1 MQRRARLAPAVFSL
15 LGSMAGLAGAAP
27 LDALLDVSDTPAGA
41 GTRWSVEAAGDV
53 TQPVF
58 DLAGVDRQAGRTDAV
73 RLGLVSGPWSFTL
86 GGHQRAIHDK
96 SSDYQVQSWHTAA
109 QFEPGRAFGGEAGDS
124 PWRWALR
131 LSAWGNRADHLVQS
145 TNSVLKVSGLKA
157 RLVEMELVQ
166 PRDLQ
171 LQFDLVGRY
180 AVPVSGW
187 ALSGFAGAGTSEVTR
202 SVVSGKATISGCT
215 YQLQFGDT
223 RLNALPL
230 ADCPQAL
237 IVSVPNKLL
246 QVDVLQET
254 RYRSIYG
261 HAGGALHWQD
271 AGWHLA
277 LGGEL
282 QQWQRNGLNEL
293 RTRNAI
299 LVAEVGRTLTPSVSA
314 VLRGQYQH
322 RQLLGEVPMLFNAR
336 ATSSASRHVGL
347 VTVGLLARF

>member
-1 MQRRARLAPAVFSL
+1 MPRRARLAMALAVV
-15 LGSMAGLAGAAP
+15 LGGLADQAGAVP
-27 LDALLDVSDTPAGA
+27 LDALLDVSDAPEGR
-41 GTRWSVEAAGDV
+41 TRWSVEAMGDV

-58 DLAGVDRQAGRTDAV
+58 DALGVDRRAGHTESV
-73 RLGLVSGPWSFTL
+73 RLGLVSGPWSLTL
-86 GGHQRAIHDK
+86 GGHQRAIHHK
-96 SSDYQVQSWHTAA
+96 SDDHQVQSWHTTV
-109 QFEPGRAFGGEAGDS
+109 QYEPGIAFGAADAGS
-124 PWRWALR
+124 PLRWALR
-131 LSAWGNRADHLVQS
+131 LSAWGNRADQLVQS
-145 TNSVLKVSGLKA
+145 SNSVLKVSGLKA
-157 RLVEMELVQ
+157 RLVEMELVD

-187 ALSGFAGAGTSEVTR
+187 AFSGFAGVGTSAVTR

-230 ADCPQAL
+230 ADCPKAL

-254 RYRSIYG
+254 RYRSLYG
-261 HAGGALHWQD
+261 HAGGAVHWRHAD
-271 AGWHLA
+271 WRLA

-282 QQWQRNGLNEL
+282 QQWQRQGPDEL
-293 RTRNAI
+293 QTRNAV
-299 LVAEVGRTLTPSVSA
+299 LVAELDRVLTPSVSV

-322 RQLLGEVPMLFNAR
+322 RQLLGDVPMLFNAR
-336 ATSSASRHVGL
+336 STSTASRRVGT
-347 VTVGLLARF
+347 VSVGLLAQF